1 MVKKKDDTINNFG
14 EAFAKYSQTAVDS
27 DMDDFYKYFV
37 KNYPGLISTAAK
49 DKRKRMRELGLI
61 DNQDK
66 PLINVKG
73 NKKQQSMPK
82 VQKPKEAVK
91 PVQKTEALIQQTE
104 LANTIG
110 DIDLSKFANRKRK
123 RSRKNRL
130 GVSTVRGIPSGLLN
144 TVRYELGPE
153 FDGLTN
159 AETITLFMLVNMV
172 NFDKLGP
179 EVKKVV
185 EDNYDGIW
193 PLALKMRQNK
203 RNQQKSLMQQ
213 MKHKVDQNYHMD
225 HQLLLLLAY
234 FVSLSR
240 WGFDSDNVSSV
251 QDIGN
256 LAFDTPSVEKLLET
270 IKATSDENLR
280 VEQQRKGSNMA
291 K

>member
-1 MVKKKDDTINNFG
+1 MIKKKDDTINNFS

-61 DNQDK
+61 DDQDK
-66 PLINVKG
+66 PLIDVKG
-73 NKKQQSMPK
+73 NEKQRNMPK
-82 VQKPKEAVK
+82 AQKPKTVVK
-91 PVQKTEALIQQTE
+91 PVQKTETPIQQRE
-104 LANTIG
+104 PVNIIG
-110 DIDLSKFANRKRK
+110 DIDLSKFADRKRK

-159 AETITLFMLVNMV
+159 AETIILFMLVNMI

-179 EVKKVV
+179 EVKEVV
-185 EDNYDGIW
+185 EDNYDDIW
-193 PLALKMRQNK
+193 PIALKLRQAK
-203 RNQQKSLMQQ
+203 RNQQESLMQQ
-213 MKHKVDQNYHMD
+213 MKRKVDQNYHMD

-256 LAFDTPSVEKLLET
+256 LAFDTPSVKELLKT